1 MDARCDKN
9 AEPNR
14 SPSCGRFYAAFFREE
29 ELWLRLEELPVRD
42 EDEPR
47 PLVVVLLCVLPRPDE
62 DDEEELR
69 RPELMLL
76 VFELRLEL
84 PEPAL
89 REDVAE
95 VREER
100 LPLRP
105 LACSSSG

>member
-1 MDARCDKN
+1 MRGAAKR
-9 AEPNR
+9 R
-14 SPSCGRFYAAFFREE
+14 SQIGSASYGRFYAAFFREE

-47 PLVVVLLCVLPRPDE
+47 PLVVVLACVLPRPDDE
-62 DDEEELR
+62 DALR
-69 RPELMLL
+69 RPEAMLL

-95 VREER
+95 VRDER
-100 LPLRP
+100 LLPRP